1 MEGTKLRKSLGNITA
16 SVVQTAT
23 ATLSKQADSMRF
35 LFKKS
40 FINSKFLFYKFFF
53 ISFLYS
59 LFICF
64 PFFSILY
71 IEASELSRTP
81 KTTSGGGRI

>member
-35 LFKKS
+35 YIS
-40 FINSKFLFYKFFF
+40 IQEEFYKQ
-53 ISFLYS
+53 
-59 LFICF
+59 
-64 PFFSILY
+64 
-71 IEASELSRTP
+71 
-81 KTTSGGGRI
+81 